1 MKWMLTLVLTFLFF
15 ISQSLAEENSKPF
28 DVQVMVAPIDER
40 FNVQASYS
48 VPINICSA
56 YAFITDYEGSKNIP
70 GIVEAKVISRVG
82 NKVRVYR
89 VIEEQILFF
98 PIEMKSTVEYTEL
111 PDRSLTFEQ
120 ISGDTRSYKGTW
132 KLVEEK
138 DKTLFKYEAQI
149 EPNSIIPSPIIE
161 YFIKNSMRG
170 RFESMA
176 QRASQY
182 KPIQTISCR

>member
-1 MKWMLTLVLTFLFF
+1 MKWILTLVLTFLFF
-15 ISQSLAEENSKPF
+15 ISQSLAEENSNPF
-28 DVQVMVAPIDER
+28 DVQVRVAPIDGQ
-40 FNVQASYS
+40 FNVQVSYS

-56 YAFITDYEGSKNIP
+56 YTFITDYEGSKNIP

-89 VIEEQILFF
+89 VIEEQIIFF
-98 PIEMKSTVEYTEL
+98 PIQMKSTVEYTEL
-111 PDRSLTFEQ
+111 ADRSLTFEQ
-120 ISGDTRSYKGTW
+120 ISGDTKSYKGTW

-138 DKTLFKYEAQI
+138 DKTLFKYNAQI

-182 KPIQTISCR
+182 KSIQTMSCK

>member
-1 MKWMLTLVLTFLFF
+1 M
-15 ISQSLAEENSKPF
+15 
-28 DVQVMVAPIDER
+28 
-40 FNVQASYS
+40 
-48 VPINICSA
+48 
-56 YAFITDYEGSKNIP
+56 
-70 GIVEAKVISRVG
+70 
-82 NKVRVYR
+82 YR

-111 PDRSLTFEQ
+111 PNRSLTFEQ

-138 DKTLFKYEAQI
+138 DKTLFKYDAQI
-149 EPNSIIPSPIIE
+149 EPNSIIPSAIIE

-182 KPIQTISCR
+182 KSIQTVACK

>member
-1 MKWMLTLVLTFLFF
+1 MKWFFTLALVFF
-15 ISQSLAEENSKPF
+15 IFQGYAQENLNPF
-28 DVQVMVAPIDER
+28 DVQVSMTPVDGR
-40 FNVQASYS
+40 FHAKASYS
-48 VPINICSA
+48 VPMNICSA
-56 YAFITDYEGSKNIP
+56 YAFITDYQGSKNIP

-111 PDRSLTFEQ
+111 PNRSLTFEQ
-120 ISGDTRSYKGTW
+120 ISGDTKSYKGTW
-132 KLVEEK
+132 TLIEEK
-138 DKTLFKYEAQI
+138 DKIVFKYNAEI
-149 EPNSIIPSPIIE
+149 EPNSIIPLSIIE

-182 KPIQTISCR
+182 QSTETVVCK

>member
-1 MKWMLTLVLTFLFF
+1 MKWFLTLALAFF
-15 ISQSLAEENSKPF
+15 SSHGFAQENSNPF
-28 DVQVMVAPIDER
+28 DVRVSVTLVDGR
-40 FNVQASYS
+40 FHAQASYS
-48 VPINICSA
+48 APINICSA

-182 KPIQTISCR
+182 KSIQTMSCK

>member
-1 MKWMLTLVLTFLFF
+1 MKWFFTLGLAFF
-15 ISQSLAEENSKPF
+15 ISQGIAQENSNSF
-28 DVQVMVAPIDER
+28 DVQVNVAVVNSR
-40 FNVQASYS
+40 FHVQASYS
-48 VPINICSA
+48 LPINICSA

-70 GIVEAKVISRVG
+70 GIVEAKVISRAG

-120 ISGDTRSYKGTW
+120 ISGDTKSYKGTW
-132 KLVEEK
+132 KLSEEK
-138 DKTLFKYEAQI
+138 DKTVFKYDAQI
-149 EPNSIIPSPIIE
+149 EPNSIIPLAIIE
-161 YFIKNSMRG
+161 YFIKNSMRE

-176 QRASQY
+176 QRASEY
-182 KPIQTISCR
+182 KAIQAFACK

>member
-1 MKWMLTLVLTFLFF
+1 MKWFLRLALAFF
-15 ISQSLAEENSKPF
+15 ISQSFAQENSNPF
-28 DVQVMVAPIDER
+28 DVHVNVTLVDGR
-40 FNVQASYS
+40 FHAQASYS

-56 YAFITDYEGSKNIP
+56 YTFLTDYEGSKNIP
-70 GIVEAKVISRVG
+70 GIIEARVISRAG

-111 PDRSLTFEQ
+111 PNRSLSFEQ
-120 ISGDTRSYKGTW
+120 ISGDNRLYKGTW
-132 KLVEEK
+132 KLLEEK
-138 DKTLFKYEAQI
+138 DKTVFKYDAQI
-149 EPNSIIPSPIIE
+149 EPNSIIPSAIIE

-182 KPIQTISCR
+182 RPIQVVACK

>member
-1 MKWMLTLVLTFLFF
+1 MKWMFTLVLTFFFF
-15 ISQSLAEENSKPF
+15 ISQSFAQENSNPF
-28 DVQVMVAPIDER
+28 DVQVGVTPNDGR
-40 FNVQASYS
+40 FHVQASYS
-48 VPINICSA
+48 VPMNICSA
-56 YAFITDYEGSKNIP
+56 YTFITDYEGSKNIP

-111 PDRSLTFEQ
+111 PNRSLTFEQ

-138 DKTLFKYEAQI
+138 EKTLFKYDAQI
-149 EPNSIIPSPIIE
+149 EPNSIIPSAIIE

-176 QRASQY
+176 QRASEY
-182 KPIQTISCR
+182 KPIQTVACK